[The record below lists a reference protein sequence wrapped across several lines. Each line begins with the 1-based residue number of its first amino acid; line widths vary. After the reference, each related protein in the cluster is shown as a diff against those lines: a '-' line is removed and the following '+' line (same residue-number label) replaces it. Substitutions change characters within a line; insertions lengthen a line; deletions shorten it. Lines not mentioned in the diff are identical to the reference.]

1 MSRFLIECTYVFHH
15 PEMNSGIQRVVR
27 NIINH
32 LPKLQDEA
40 VCIPVIFKNG
50 KVFEVKQLAPEH
62 ADDWHGR
69 SRRTLEKAAQK
80 LVQVRN
86 RYWLIHSR
94 LLRFRPWTAS
104 HNVRRVTYILCR
116 LASVSFVLPLYL
128 TEWILRKTEEQPRA
142 FEMECRAD
150 DVLVLLDSSW
160 HADFFPVAE
169 QLQQQGVA
177 IVSVIYDLI
186 PLTHPRFCDG
196 PLVQV
201 FDRWFDWITNTADGF
216 IAISSTIRDEVR
228 DEVQRRLGK
237 ERADARWFDFFHL
250 GSELDRLDP
259 NQSVRPAVEKIF
271 TPGRAIYLM
280 VSTIEP
286 RKNHAY
292 LLDAFE
298 RLWQNGSD
306 VVLCFIGRIG
316 WKNERLIERV
326 KKHPELKRRL
336 FMFNDLSDVELEYC
350 YSHAK
355 ALVFPSFVEGFG
367 LPLVEAMQRGLP
379 VMASDIPVFHE
390 IGGEFISYF
399 DLNQP
404 ESLCRQVRQFED
416 SGIFPA
422 TQDMADWSCLSWEDS
437 TRQLIER
444 VGRHGV
450 ERQMQIQQHVR
461 SECHETDHCSE

>member
-1 MSRFLIECTYVFHH
+1 MTRLLIECTYVFHH

-27 NIINH
+27 NIVNH
-32 LPKLQDEA
+32 LPSVQDEA

-50 KVFEVKQLAPEH
+50 KILEVRQLTLEH
-62 ADDWHGR
+62 ADDWQGR
-69 SRRTLEKAAQK
+69 AQQAMEKLAQK
-80 LVQVRN
+80 LVQIRN

-94 LLRFRPWTAS
+94 LLRFWPWKS
-104 HNVRRVTYILCR
+104 SRNVRRVTYVLCR

-128 TEWILRKTEEQPRA
+128 TEWILKKNEEQPRA
-142 FEMECRAD
+142 FEMECRSD
-150 DVLVLLDSSW
+150 DILVLLDSSW

-169 QLQQQGVA
+169 KLQRQGVA

-186 PLTHPRFCDG
+186 PLTHPQFCDG

-201 FDRWFDWITNTADGF
+201 FDRWFEWIANTANGF
-216 IAISSTIRDEVR
+216 IAISGTIRDEVR
-228 DEVQRRLGK
+228 AELPRRLGG
-237 ERADARWFDFFHL
+237 ERAASRWFDFFHL
-250 GSELDRLDP
+250 GSELDRLDLSKP
-259 NQSVRPAVEKIF
+259 VRPAVEKLF
-271 TPGRAIYLM
+271 TSGRAIYLM

-298 RLWQNGSD
+298 RLWQEGSD

-326 KKHPELKRRL
+326 KKHPQLKRRL
-336 FMFNDLSDVELEYC
+336 FMFNDLSDVELEHC
-350 YSHAK
+350 YSHAR

-379 VMASDIPVFHE
+379 AMASDIPVFHE
-390 IGGEFISYF
+390 IGGEFVSYF
-399 DLNQP
+399 DLSQP
-404 ESLCRQVRQFED
+404 ESLARQIRQFED

-422 TQDMADWSCLSWEDS
+422 AQHLAEWSWLNWEDS
-437 TRQLIER
+437 ARQLVTR
-444 VGRHGV
+444 VIRQV
-450 ERQMQIQQHVR
+450 EMQQHAQ
-461 SECHETDHCSE
+461 SECHETDHCAE

>member
-1 MSRFLIECTYVFHH
+1 MTRLLIECTYVFHH

-32 LPKLQDEA
+32 LPSLQEEV

-50 KVFEVKQLAPEH
+50 KILEVKQLTSEH
-62 ADDWHGR
+62 ADDWQGR
-69 SRRTLEKAAQK
+69 SQRALENLARR

-86 RYWLIHSR
+86 RYWLIHAR
-94 LLRFRPWTAS
+94 LLRLWPWKAS
-104 HNVRRVTYILCR
+104 HNVRRVTFVLCR
-116 LASVSFVLPLYL
+116 LASASFVLPLYL
-128 TEWILRKTEEQPRA
+128 TEWILKKTEENPRA
-142 FEMECRAD
+142 FEMQCRAD
-150 DVLVLLDSSW
+150 DTLVLLDSSW

-169 QLQQQGVA
+169 KLQRQGVT

-186 PLTHPRFCDG
+186 PLSHPQFCDG

-201 FDRWFDWITNTADGF
+201 FDRWFEWIANTANGF
-216 IAISSTIRDEVR
+216 VAISSTIRDEVHH
-228 DEVQRRLGK
+228 EVRQRLGS
-237 ERADARWFDFFHL
+237 ERAGSRWFDFFHL
-250 GSELDRLDP
+250 GSELDLVDADK
-259 NQSVRPAVEKIF
+259 SVRGPVEKLF
-271 TPGRAIYLM
+271 TSGLSIYLM

-298 RLWQNGSD
+298 QLWREGSD

-326 KKHPELKRRL
+326 KKHPQLKRRL

-390 IGGEFISYF
+390 IGGEFVSYF
-399 DLNQP
+399 DLSEP
-404 ESLCRQVRQFED
+404 ASLARQVRQSED

-422 TQDMADWSCLSWEDS
+422 ARQISGWSWLSWEDS
-437 TRQLIER
+437 ARQLVKRVVRQVRTQKQSEPHEIE
-444 VGRHGV
+444 
-450 ERQMQIQQHVR
+450 
-461 SECHETDHCSE
+461 HCPE